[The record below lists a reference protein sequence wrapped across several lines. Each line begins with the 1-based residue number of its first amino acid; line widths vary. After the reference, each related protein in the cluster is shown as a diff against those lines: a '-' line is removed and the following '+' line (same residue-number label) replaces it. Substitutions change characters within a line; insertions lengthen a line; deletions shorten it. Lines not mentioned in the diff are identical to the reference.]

1 MIKIN
6 GVEIKQNHFPD
17 GTLLVKY
24 APDNGLN
31 TIYWQYE
38 SDSELFTLYCLKKHI
53 DEVCLDSKV
62 DLLMPY
68 IPHARQDRTKVT
80 EDIFTLKYFSEIIN
94 SLNFENVMAMDAHSN
109 VSLALLDRVVQM
121 PIDQYIQKALTNI
134 VYQETGGCM
143 QEDRSEA
150 YKNLITFFPD
160 EGAMKR
166 YSYRLGFPYAF
177 GIKDRDWDS
186 GDIKGLKLMN
196 NEIIA
201 GKNVLIIDDICSKGG
216 TFYHSAKALKET
228 GAKNIYL
235 YITHCENTI
244 LEGELLTS
252 GLIKRVYTTNSIFT
266 KEHEKIEVFEL

>member
-24 APDNGLN
+24 DPDNRLN
-31 TIYWQYE
+31 TIYWKYE

-53 DEVCLDSKV
+53 DEVCLNSKV
-62 DLLMPY
+62 DLIMPY

-94 SLNFENVMAMDAHSN
+94 SLNFENVMVMDAHSN
-109 VSLALLDRVVQM
+109 VSLALLNRTIQISIDRYFQE
-121 PIDQYIQKALTNI
+121 ALTNI

-186 GDIKGLKLMN
+186 GEIKGLKLMN

-216 TFYHSAKALKET
+216 TFYHSAKALKEA

-235 YITHCENTI
+235 YVTHCENTI
-244 LEGELLTS
+244 TQGELLKS
-252 GLIKRVYTTNSIFT
+252 DLIKHIYTTDSILT
-266 KEHEKIEVFEL
+266 INDDKITVLS